1 MTPTPRTILALL
13 GATLAGG
20 TLTLVTAIV
29 GGAPLGLAL
38 VELGL
43 RLQGMGTTPRY
54 VISVAPGLE
63 DDTRV
68 RALVQHM
75 AVEEVTAHVT
85 ALLGPES
92 VRTKGGE

>member
-1 MTPTPRTILALL
+1 
-13 GATLAGG
+13 
-20 TLTLVTAIV
+20 
-29 GGAPLGLAL
+29 
-38 VELGL
+38 
-43 RLQGMGTTPRY
+43 MGTTPRY

-92 VRTKGGE
+92 VRAKGGE

>member
-1 MTPTPRTILALL
+1 M
-13 GATLAGG
+13 
-20 TLTLVTAIV
+20 
-29 GGAPLGLAL
+29 AL

-54 VISVAPGLE
+54 VVSVAPGLE

-75 AVEEVTAHVT
+75 AAEEVTAHVI

-92 VRTKGGE
+92 VRAKGGE